1 MVDHRTNEP
10 ALGDEL
16 LRLGSA
22 DNFRDLTGPGHRT
35 ADGRLLRPGLVYR
48 SNELA
53 LTEEDAV
60 RVAELGVTSIIDLR
74 HGIEIDVHPDT
85 EVLGAAWEHL
95 EIPGIPMDEVVTL
108 EDATRAAEVMHEVY
122 RGFVRHAGARAA
134 FATLL
139 GRIATAEAPLVF
151 HCTAGKDRTGWAA
164 MLALGICGVPE
175 DAVLEDYLATN
186 ARSSG
191 TRDKYL
197 GMVREHMG
205 EVYVEVYEKV
215 MVADERYLAAGLDAV
230 ATDYGSVDD
239 YLRSGLGLT
248 DDTLDSLRA
257 RLVE

>member
-1 MVDHRTNEP
+1 MPLRPPDLP
-10 ALGDEL
+10 LGDEL

-35 ADGRLLRPGLVYR
+35 ADGRVLRPGLIYR

-60 RVAELGVTSIIDLR
+60 RVTELGVTSIIDLR
-74 HGIEIDVHPDT
+74 HGLEIDAHPDT
-85 EVLGAAWEHL
+85 EVRGAAWEHL

-108 EDATRAAEVMHEVY
+108 EDAARAAEVMHEVY

-164 MLALGICGVPE
+164 MLALGICGVTE
-175 DAVLEDYLATN
+175 EAVLEDYLATN

-230 ATDYGSVDD
+230 AADYGSVDD

-248 DDTLDSLRA
+248 DAILDALRA

>member
-1 MVDHRTNEP
+1 MP
-10 ALGDEL
+10 LGDEL

-35 ADGRLLRPGLVYR
+35 ADGRVLRPGLVYR

-53 LTEEDAV
+53 LSDEDAA
-60 RVAELGVTSIIDLR
+60 RVADLGVTSIIDLR
-74 HGIEIDVHPDT
+74 HGIEIDAHPDT
-85 EVLGAAWEHL
+85 EVAGAAWEHL
-95 EIPGIPMDEVVTL
+95 EIPGIPMETVAALD
-108 EDATRAAEVMHEVY
+108 DPARAETVMHEVY
-122 RGFVRHAGARAA
+122 QGFVRHPGARAA

-139 GRIATAEAPLVF
+139 GRIATSESPLVF

-164 MLALGICGVPE
+164 MLALRICGVAD
-175 DAVLEDYLATN
+175 DAVLDDYLATN

-191 TRDKYL
+191 TREKYL
-197 GMVREHMG
+197 GMVREHLG

-215 MVADERYLAAGLDAV
+215 LVADERYLAAGLDAV
-230 ATDYGSVDD
+230 AADYGSVDD

-248 DDTLDSLRA
+248 DATLDALRA

>member
-1 MVDHRTNEP
+1 MPLRPPDVP
-10 ALGDEL
+10 LGDEL

-22 DNFRDLTGPGHRT
+22 DNFRDLTGPGIRS
-35 ADGRLLRPGLVYR
+35 ADGRVLRPGLVYR

-53 LTEEDAV
+53 LSDEDAA
-60 RVAELGVTSIIDLR
+60 RVADLGVTSIIDLR
-74 HGIEIDVHPDT
+74 HSIEIDAHPDA
-85 EVLGAAWEHL
+85 EVAGAAWEHL
-95 EIPGIPMDEVVTL
+95 EIPGIPMDEVITL
-108 EDATRAAEVMHEVY
+108 DEPARAEAVMYDVY
-122 RGFVRHAGARAA
+122 RGFVRHPGARVA

-139 GRIATAEAPLVF
+139 GRIATAESPLVF

-164 MLALGICGVPE
+164 MLALRICGVTE
-175 DAVLEDYLATN
+175 EAVLEDYLATN

-205 EVYVEVYEKV
+205 ELYVEVYEKV

-230 ATDYGSVDD
+230 AADYGSVDD

-248 DDTLDSLRA
+248 DATLDALRA
-257 RLVE
+257 WLVE

>member
-1 MVDHRTNEP
+1 VALRPPDVP
-10 ALGDEL
+10 LGDEL

-35 ADGRLLRPGLVYR
+35 GDGRILRPGLVYR

-53 LTEEDAV
+53 LSEEDAA
-60 RVAELGVTSIIDLR
+60 RVADLGVTSIIDLR
-74 HGIEIDVHPDT
+74 HAIEIDAHPDADVT
-85 EVLGAAWEHL
+85 GAAWEHL

-108 EDATRAAEVMHEVY
+108 DDAARAAEVMDEVY
-122 RGFVRHAGARAA
+122 RGFVRNAGARAA

-139 GRIATAEAPLVF
+139 GRIATAESPLVF

-164 MLALGICGVPE
+164 MLALGICGVPHE
-175 DAVLEDYLATN
+175 VVREDYLATN
-186 ARSSG
+186 ARSSA
-191 TRDKYL
+191 TREKYL

-205 EVYVEVYEKV
+205 EAYVEVYEKV
-215 MVADERYLAAGLDAV
+215 LVAVGRYLDAGLDAV
-230 ATDYGSVDD
+230 AADYGSLDD

-248 DDTLDSLRA
+248 EATLDALRA